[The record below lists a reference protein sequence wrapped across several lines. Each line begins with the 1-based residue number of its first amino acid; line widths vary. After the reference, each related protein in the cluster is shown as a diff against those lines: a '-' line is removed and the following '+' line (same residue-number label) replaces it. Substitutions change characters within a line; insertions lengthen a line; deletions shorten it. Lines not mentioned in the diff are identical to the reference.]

1 MIVIECIWVCGLRF
15 NLWVRFL
22 FIISMAAVLLES
34 VEDVFVVIILF
45 IGLNVGCSVVRVF
58 MVVFGWIILL

>member
-1 MIVIECIWVCGLRF
+1 MCGLRF
-15 NLWVRFL
+15 NLWVWFL
-22 FIISMAAVLLES
+22 FIISMVVVLLES

-58 MVVFGWIILL
+58 MVVFG

>member
-1 MIVIECIWVCGLRF
+1 MCGLRF

-58 MVVFGWIILL
+58 MVVFG